1 MLAERG
7 LLDLDPPASK
17 DWPEFS
23 AQGKQE
29 IPISYLLSHK
39 AGLPVF
45 PPESDIGPYGT
56 ARLDAKHGKLLPR

>member
-17 DWPEFS
+17 YWPEFS

-29 IPISYLLSHK
+29 IPISSVSQGWP
-39 AGLPVF
+39 AGVSTS
-45 PPESDIGPYGT
+45 E
-56 ARLDAKHGKLLPR
+56 